1 MMKNISNERVI
12 KITFIISLTVH
23 CLFLSIPGFNSK
35 KFQNKRSKEMFVQIE
50 IKKPSPLPE
59 TEIIS
64 KKKKEIK
71 KLIKPAPEHKP
82 KEEKVIK
89 QKVLKVKKIEKKIKP
104 IEEEIV
110 KPEIQPEQTENIEEK
125 KPVRQDSDIELKE
138 EEIVK
143 PEIQPKGLTE
153 NIKEK
158 QPTKEEQPTKEV
170 SYGDGKNINLKEELM
185 LNYQKAV
192 KEKIEDCRRYP
203 YWARKQGFEGTVHLK
218 FTILSTGGVKDI
230 KIIKS
235 SGFNI
240 LDKEAISTV
249 KRASPFPPI
258 PEKINRSTL
267 TIEVS
272 LVFQLK

>member
-12 KITFIISLTVH
+12 KITFIISLTAH

-50 IKKPSPLPE
+50 IKTPSSFPK
-59 TEIIS
+59 TKIIS
-64 KKKKEIK
+64 KKEIK

-89 QKVLKVKKIEKKIKP
+89 QKVKKIEKKIKP
-104 IEEEIV
+104 IEEKIV
-110 KPEIQPEQTENIEEK
+110 KQKIQEEQIENIEEK
-125 KPVRQDSDIELKE
+125 PVKQDSNIGLKE
-138 EEIVK
+138 EKIVK

-153 NIKEK
+153 NIKE
-158 QPTKEEQPTKEV
+158 EQPTKEV
-170 SYGDGKNINLKEELM
+170 SYGEGKDVNLKEELM

-192 KEKIEDCRRYP
+192 KKKIENCKRYP
-203 YWARKQGFEGTVHLK
+203 KWARKQGFEGTAHLK
-218 FTILSTGGVKDI
+218 FTILSTGTVKDI

-258 PEKINRSTL
+258 PKKINRSTL

>member
-12 KITFIISLTVH
+12 KITFIISLTAH
-23 CLFLSIPGFNSK
+23 CLFLSIPAFNSK
-35 KFQNKRSKEMFVQIE
+35 KLQNKKEKEMFVQIE
-50 IKKPSPLPE
+50 IKKPSPLPK
-59 TEIIS
+59 TKIIS

-82 KEEKVIK
+82 KEEKIIK
-89 QKVLKVKKIEKKIKP
+89 EKVKKIEKKLKP
-104 IEEEIV
+104 IEEKIV

-125 KPVRQDSDIELKE
+125 KPVKQDSDIELKE
-138 EEIVK
+138 EKIVK

-153 NIKEK
+153 NIKEEK
-158 QPTKEEQPTKEV
+158 PTKEV

-218 FTILSTGGVKDI
+218 FTILSTGVVKDI

-258 PEKINRSTL
+258 PKKINRSTL

>member
-35 KFQNKRSKEMFVQIE
+35 KFQDKKEKEMFVQIE

-59 TEIIS
+59 TKIIS

-71 KLIKPAPEHKP
+71 KLIKPSPEHKP
-82 KEEKVIK
+82 KKEKVIK
-89 QKVLKVKKIEKKIKP
+89 QKVKKIEKKFKP

-110 KPEIQPEQTENIEEK
+110 KPEIKEEKTENIEEE
-125 KPVRQDSDIELKE
+125 KPVRQDSDIGLK

-143 PEIQPKGLTE
+143 PEIQPKGLSE
-153 NIKEK
+153 NIKEER
-158 QPTKEEQPTKEV
+158 PAKEV
-170 SYGDGKNINLKEELM
+170 SYGDEKEINLKEELM

-192 KEKIEDCRRYP
+192 KEKIENCKRYP
-203 YWARKQGFEGTVHLK
+203 KWARKQGFEGTVHLK
-218 FTILSTGGVKDI
+218 FTILSTGAVKDI

-258 PEKINRSTL
+258 PKKINCSTL

>member
-1 MMKNISNERVI
+1 
-12 KITFIISLTVH
+12 
-23 CLFLSIPGFNSK
+23 
-35 KFQNKRSKEMFVQIE
+35 MFVQIE
-50 IKKPSPLPE
+50 IKKPSPLPK
-59 TEIIS
+59 TKIIS
-64 KKKKEIK
+64 KKKKERK
-71 KLIKPAPEHKP
+71 KLIKPSPEHKP

-89 QKVLKVKKIEKKIKP
+89 QKVKKIEKKFKP

-110 KPEIQPEQTENIEEK
+110 KQKIQEEETENIEEE
-125 KPVRQDSDIELKE
+125 KPVKQDSDIELKE
-138 EEIVK
+138 EKIVK
-143 PEIQPKGLTE
+143 QKIQPKGLTE
-153 NIKEK
+153 NIKEEK
-158 QPTKEEQPTKEV
+158 TAEEEKPTKEA
-170 SYGDGKNINLKEELM
+170 SYGIGKNINLKEELM

-192 KEKIEDCRRYP
+192 KKKIENCRKYP

-218 FTILSTGGVKDI
+218 FTILFTGAVKDI

-240 LDKEAISTV
+240 LDKEAISTI

>member
-1 MMKNISNERVI
+1 MIKNISNERVI

-71 KLIKPAPEHKP
+71 KLIKPTPEHKP

-89 QKVLKVKKIEKKIKP
+89 QKVLKVKKIEKKLKP

-110 KPEIQPEQTENIEEK
+110 KQKIQPEQTENIEEK
-125 KPVRQDSDIELKE
+125 KPVRQDSDIEVKE
-138 EEIVK
+138 EKIVK

-218 FTILSTGGVKDI
+218 FTILSTGAVKDI

-258 PEKINRSTL
+258 PKKINRSTL